1 MKPSY
6 VFRGLFFAFVVI
18 DILAFWLWL
27 VWIRRWTMVAAVVI
41 CVAGA
46 IASYY
51 FAEKAEKQG
60 L

>member
-6 VFRGLFFAFVVI
+6 VFRGLFFAFVLL
-18 DILAFWLWL
+18 DIICFWLWL
-27 VWIRRWTMVAAVVI
+27 VWIRHWIMAAAVVI
-41 CVAGA
+41 CVIGA

-51 FAEKAEKQG
+51 FAEKAQKQG